1 MDASIVFKYFP
12 DLSVVQKDQFNQ
24 LYLLYQ
30 YWNEKINIISRKDIH
45 QLYERHVLHSLA
57 IAKFVRFQPNADI
70 MDLGTGG
77 GFPGVPLAIYF
88 PEVCFY
94 LVDSTN
100 KKLTIVKEIAN
111 ALNLRNV
118 ITKHQRV
125 EKVKG
130 VFDFIVSRAVARTK
144 QLYNWSHRKIRE
156 ENGDELDN
164 GLILLKGGDLNDEL
178 AEFGRS
184 HQVQNLND
192 YFEETFFTT
201 KKLVYVP
208 VKH

>member
-12 DLSVVQKDQFNQ
+12 DLSIAQKDQFNQ
-24 LYLLYQ
+24 LYPLYQ
-30 YWNEKINIISRKDIH
+30 YWNEKINVISRKDIR

-57 IAKFVRFQPNADI
+57 IAKFVRFRPNANI

-77 GFPGVPLAIYF
+77 GFPGIPLAIYF
-88 PEVCFY
+88 PEVGFS
-94 LVDSTN
+94 LVDSIH

-111 ALNLRNV
+111 TLNLRNV

-130 VFDFIVSRAVARTK
+130 TFDFIVSRAVARTK
-144 QLYNWSHRKIRE
+144 QLYSWTHRKIRKE
-156 ENGDELDN
+156 SGNELDN
-164 GLILLKGGDLNDEL
+164 GLILLKGGDLYDEL
-178 AEFGRS
+178 TEFGRS
-184 HQVQNLND
+184 HQVQNLNN

-201 KKLVYVP
+201 KKLVYIP
-208 VKH
+208 VEH